1 MLLLYFC
8 EFAMFSGYFEA
19 YTIYN
24 IQAHT
29 RKAWDMLVK
38 SISDHG
44 SWQRSSKGNI
54 RKFPPFWDFITGP
67 IAYDEVNLKTPIS
80 VYVQTKP

>member
-1 MLLLYFC
+1 MLLFYFY
-8 EFAMFSGYFEA
+8 EFPMFWSYSEA

-29 RKAWDMLVK
+29 KKAWDMLVK

-44 SWQRSSKGNI
+44 SWQRSSKRNI
-54 RKFPPFWDFITGP
+54 RKFPSVWDFITGP
-67 IAYDEVNLKTPIS
+67 IAFDKVRLKALIS
-80 VYVQTKP
+80 VYAQTNP